1 MTGPVSDYVTQLFS
15 ELHTGDL
22 NTLEK
27 LYYLDNHGQ
36 KMAVILDSWEK
47 QQSEERRLRKF
58 YATVLLVGVFSQMVF
73 IDVLV
78 CLLGRGVLV
87 LEKWVVSSVIF
98 TVFLEIMGLV
108 AVVIQY
114 LFPKKD
120 GEFLRIIK
128 DM

>member
-1 MTGPVSDYVTQLFS
+1 MTKGESNILTGPVSDYVTQLFS

-78 CLLGRGVLV
+78 FQNRIFCFTGLLAAD
-87 LEKWVVSSVIF
+87 WAICHN
-98 TVFLEIMGLV
+98 VFLV
-108 AVVIQY
+108 CQY
-114 LFPKKD
+114 K
-120 GEFLRIIK
+120 
-128 DM
+128 